1 MPQSVAQAIDQQ
13 VTVRSVNRLNSQ
25 TVVLTIDAPHIAAA
39 AQPGQFVNLSC
50 DRLLRRPIGI
60 MEADRH
66 TGQIRLGIRIQGE
79 GTRWLARRR
88 NGDTLSVLGPLGHG
102 FSLDG
107 HKRIITV
114 GGGTGVFPLFFVQ
127 QVCREKGIDA
137 LAVCGYRS
145 RDESVLREE
154 YTHLGC
160 RTLFAADAGDLDVP
174 GHAAEA
180 LEQLLQAIDPVA
192 ETAIL
197 TCGPRPMMQ
206 AVAQTAR
213 RLGLP
218 CQVSLEERMACGI
231 GVCLV
236 CACKI
241 HGTET
246 AEHGSGFGEAGY
258 QRCCVDGPVFDA
270 EVVAW

>member
-1 MPQSVAQAIDQQ
+1 MSQLVDKAIDQQ
-13 VTVRSVNRLNSQ
+13 VTVRSVSRLNNQ
-25 TVVLTIDAPHIAAA
+25 TVVLTIDAPRIASTAR
-39 AQPGQFVNLSC
+39 PGQFVNISC
-50 DRLLRRPIGI
+50 DRFLRRPIGI
-60 MEADRH
+60 MEADRL

-79 GTRWLARRR
+79 GTRWLARRHT
-88 NGDTLSVLGPLGHG
+88 GETLTVLGPLGHG
-102 FSLDG
+102 FTLDG
-107 HKRIITV
+107 YKRIITV

-127 QVCREKGIDA
+127 QVCRENGIDA

-145 RDESVLREE
+145 KDESVLREE

-180 LEQLLQAIDPVA
+180 LEQLLQSIDPVPD
-192 ETAIL
+192 TAIL

-206 AVAQTAR
+206 AVALTAR
-213 RLGLP
+213 QHGLS

-241 HGTET
+241 RQDGQK
-246 AEHGSGFGEAGY
+246 GDGEDNY

-270 EVVAW
+270 GVVVW